1 MRRRTRYRRKGELS
15 VERDV
20 PRPWSLRLRSL
31 HADSCAGERVT
42 SQKLGANLIL
52 SKKKTH
58 CFGAH
63 SAKRY
68 VSEVIYRKLLSI
80 TQKLALIKARNK

>member
-1 MRRRTRYRRKGELS
+1 MLSSLQRKWFKFS
-15 VERDV
+15 TFN
-20 PRPWSLRLRSL
+20 L
-31 HADSCAGERVT
+31 HEQALWTGQFV
-42 SQKLGANLIL
+42 KI

-80 TQKLALIKARNK
+80 TQKLALIKVKNK

>member
-1 MRRRTRYRRKGELS
+1 MF
-15 VERDV
+15 
-20 PRPWSLRLRSL
+20 RSICSRNR
-31 HADSCAGERVT
+31 HRQAQVRA
-42 SQKLGANLIL
+42 KPFLGN
-52 SKKKTH
+52 KKTH

-80 TQKLALIKARNK
+80 TQKLALIKAQNK

>member
-1 MRRRTRYRRKGELS
+1 MTRA
-15 VERDV
+15 
-20 PRPWSLRLRSL
+20 WSLRPRSL
-31 HADSCAGERVT
+31 HANPCTGKRVT
-42 SQKLGANLIL
+42 KQKLGANPIL